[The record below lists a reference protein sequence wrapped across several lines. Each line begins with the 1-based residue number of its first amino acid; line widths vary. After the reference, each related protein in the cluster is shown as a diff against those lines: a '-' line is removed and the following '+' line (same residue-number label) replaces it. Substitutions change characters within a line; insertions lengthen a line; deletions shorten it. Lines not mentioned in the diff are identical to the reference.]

1 MYVHLLAAVFCCSC
15 FIGDN
20 NDSVTVSAL
29 IGCRIPK
36 SGPHLHR
43 HNSGRKS
50 WFRISVVA
58 RSGGKDNDWEA
69 DHRPSASPPHIPIL
83 LETDRLMIINKP
95 AGVPHH
101 DDVVIPI
108 NGESA
113 SNNSDEESRLGILN
127 LLRQQLV
134 RERGAYRNEGN
145 QSAVCS
151 AVPNLTTHVSEID
164 DIPQTGQEYAG
175 TIPRL
180 YGVHRLDR
188 VTSGILI
195 LAKDPHTAG
204 LLQRAFQRGRIVKY
218 YVGLSPNK
226 AIQQKQGWVQGYM
239 VRGRRKSWYLVRP
252 TSSIRSDTDD
262 PSELQN
268 RSSSAD
274 RNRAEPLLFA
284 KTRFF
289 TAGLGHLSVHDKTT
303 SMPSLLPRTLILFRP
318 FTGKTHQ
325 LRVAAKSVA
334 LPLLGDPIYGKSS
347 ATNADRTYL
356 HATAIYIPASVF
368 MEHEN
373 DNTPMTTLETNLSHT
388 MSNDGVTLWCLP
400 PFESAWGVD
409 QKQPLFQVALNTLIR
424 KHCDCPELLACY
436 DSDCD
441 GLLETTNNQ
450 R

>member
-1 MYVHLLAAVFCCSC
+1 MYAHLLAAFFCCSC

-20 NDSVTVSAL
+20 HDSFTVSAL
-29 IGCRIPK
+29 IGCRIPS
-36 SGPHLHR
+36 SGSYLHR
-43 HNSGRKS
+43 HSDKS
-50 WFRISVVA
+50 WFMISAVA
-58 RSGGKDNDWEA
+58 RDGKDNNREA
-69 DHRPSASPPHIPIL
+69 DHPPSAKPPHIPIL

-101 DDVVIPI
+101 DDVEIPI
-108 NGESA
+108 DGDGGA
-113 SNNSDEESRLGILN
+113 NSCGDAKSRLGILN
-127 LLRQQLV
+127 LLRQQLA
-134 RERGAYRNEGN
+134 RERGTYQSERNE
-145 QSAVCS
+145 SAACS
-151 AVPNLTTHVSEID
+151 TLPNRTAHVNNGD
-164 DIPQTGQEYAG
+164 DIPQTCQEYTG
-175 TIPRL
+175 STIPRL

-226 AIQQKQGWVQGYM
+226 ATLQKQGWVQGYM
-239 VRGRRKSWYLVRP
+239 VRGRRKSWYLLRP
-252 TSSIRSDTDD
+252 TSSSRSDIDD
-262 PSELQN
+262 ETKLQN
-268 RSSSAD
+268 SSLTTDGDS
-274 RNRAEPLLFA
+274 NEPLLFA

-334 LPLLGDPIYGKSS
+334 LPLLGDPIYSSSES
-347 ATNADRTYL
+347 ATSADRTYL

-368 MEHEN
+368 MEQKN
-373 DNTPMTTLETNLSHT
+373 DNTPTTTVDTNRNHT
-388 MSNDGVTLWCLP
+388 KHTDSVALWCLP
-400 PFESAWGVD
+400 LFESAWGEG

-424 KHCDCPELLACY
+424 KHGDCPELLACY
-436 DSDCD
+436 DNECD
-441 GLLETTNNQ
+441 G
-450 R
+450 